1 MRSLSSIKKKKFKV
15 VTEEERPKSAIT
27 KYPYISS
34 NQISKINLSMPNN
47 PKLSKGMGQ
56 KIEKEKL
63 FEDNVFLRKM
73 INNLSKELFETKNE
87 IFKKN
92 EEIKEKNF
100 IIENLSKEEK
110 KDLFENENIINNKN
124 SSLLNLCKDKFLEM
138 KNDYLEK
145 CNENNF
151 LKQNMKITKIKE
163 NQIENEILKKEL
175 NKLKNLYFNSIKTI
189 ENDNKEINNLK
200 EYKNRFNEQ
209 KILLNSINEK
219 YEKLNQENYD
229 LKEKINECE
238 RKIENNNLLKR
249 KLNFQNEILKN
260 TNEQF
265 LNEKRENKNN
275 NLNNNHYERIS
286 FLKKE
291 IGEYK
296 NLIRQSDFEIKRL
309 KDKEIKLLLEQNNK
323 FEPMLKVKN
332 LNFES
337 LDKLNNKDHKI
348 SLTKSLLHDYQI
360 KIIIYEKFLVNND
373 KDINLILK
381 NGGFYQNNNTSNSS
395 NQNNNDKN
403 FNETNQSDNLKNT
416 NNNENINNNN
426 NNNNYETT
434 GLNTENSNNINSNN
448 INNNNNNNNNI
459 NTNNNINENDKIEE
473 ENLNDLEIEDE
484 NTFSHIIMKNLEG
497 NHVTSEFLENQFN
510 DIIQNNFKDQE
521 ISAEDFIKPFHQL
534 LIKDMK
540 VSNNKDIE
548 ILNLFLENLLE
559 KHNNDADYFLKILH
573 EIFTSVFDYSSINKK
588 EMNEKLKNELKKYP
602 NLIDK
607 FKEKDINSNY
617 IITYYD
623 FKNIHSELNLNF
635 EDSIIEYFIYIMKI
649 NVNENGNSII
659 DLNYKIIENLL
670 NEDFEKN
677 KIKDQEFNYEEI
689 NKIKNQNI
697 EIGNKI
703 KKLNENLKVN
713 NLNFDDVVK
722 GKIENIE
729 FDDNIKRGIKKE
741 DFIQILKDN
750 DIDIDNNDEKNIFN
764 KYKLDDKFN
773 DSQNLL
779 DVTLIQNSMINEETN

>member
-1 MRSLSSIKKKKFKV
+1 
-15 VTEEERPKSAIT
+15 
-27 KYPYISS
+27 
-34 NQISKINLSMPNN
+34 
-47 PKLSKGMGQ
+47 
-56 KIEKEKL
+56 
-63 FEDNVFLRKM
+63 
-73 INNLSKELFETKNE
+73 
-87 IFKKN
+87 
-92 EEIKEKNF
+92 
-100 IIENLSKEEK
+100 
-110 KDLFENENIINNKN
+110 
-124 SSLLNLCKDKFLEM
+124 
-138 KNDYLEK
+138 
-145 CNENNF
+145 
-151 LKQNMKITKIKE
+151 
-163 NQIENEILKKEL
+163 
-175 NKLKNLYFNSIKTI
+175 
-189 ENDNKEINNLK
+189 
-200 EYKNRFNEQ
+200 
-209 KILLNSINEK
+209 
-219 YEKLNQENYD
+219 
-229 LKEKINECE
+229 
-238 RKIENNNLLKR
+238 
-249 KLNFQNEILKN
+249 
-260 TNEQF
+260 
-265 LNEKRENKNN
+265 
-275 NLNNNHYERIS
+275 
-286 FLKKE
+286 
-291 IGEYK
+291 
-296 NLIRQSDFEIKRL
+296 
-309 KDKEIKLLLEQNNK
+309 
-323 FEPMLKVKN
+323 
-332 LNFES
+332 
-337 LDKLNNKDHKI
+337 
-348 SLTKSLLHDYQI
+348 
-360 KIIIYEKFLVNND
+360 
-373 KDINLILK
+373 
-381 NGGFYQNNNTSNSS
+381 
-395 NQNNNDKN
+395 
-403 FNETNQSDNLKNT
+403 
-416 NNNENINNNN
+416 
-426 NNNNYETT
+426 
-434 GLNTENSNNINSNN
+434 
-448 INNNNNNNNNI
+448 
-459 NTNNNINENDKIEE
+459 
-473 ENLNDLEIEDE
+473 
-484 NTFSHIIMKNLEG
+484 MKNLEG

-540 VSNNKDIE
+540 VSNNKKIE

-623 FKNIHSELNLNF
+623 FKKIHSELNLNF

-649 NVNENGNSII
+649 NVNEKGNSII
-659 DLNYKIIENLL
+659 DLSYKIIENLL